1 MDHPFAVRLERGGSL
16 RYAQGLNMNRNRIV
30 RVWQDVRGS
39 YWFIP
44 AAMSL
49 GAFALSYLV
58 PYLDDVVQGQGGD
71 VPWWIYGGGVTGA
84 RIVLSSIAG
93 SMITVASLT
102 FSITLV
108 ALSSAAQQYG
118 PRLLNNY
125 MRDSGYQVVLGAFLA
140 AFLYSILVL
149 RQISD
154 DENGLVLPRLAVS
167 VSVFLAIAVVA
178 LLIYFFHHAAAS
190 LKAENAINRVADEL
204 LAAIDKAAKPQ
215 KETAGDAPQERLG
228 LGGDPEEVLRGDAAL
243 IPAPESGYLRG
254 VDEERLARIAVEAD
268 VAVRSERRV
277 GEFIIRGL
285 SMAEV
290 WPPEKVTEKVAEDI
304 SEAFEMGPYSQAPGD
319 IEAAANELVEI
330 AVRALSPSLNDP
342 NTAIACIDQLA
353 RGMERMAQTES
364 AAGVARYVVD
374 GRLRVAV
381 PRLRF
386 VDLVDLSFD
395 RIRHHARGMPSVNLR
410 LLMTIGALISRV
422 RDDASK
428 AALLRQAEMV
438 DRAAEA
444 IPEPQDRI
452 KITRL
457 YVEIRDSLAAGS
469 TSPT

>member
-1 MDHPFAVRLERGGSL
+1 MT
-16 RYAQGLNMNRNRIV
+16 RNRMV
-30 RVWQDVRGS
+30 RVWQEVRGS
-39 YWFIP
+39 YWVIP

-49 GAFALSYLV
+49 GAFVLAYLV
-58 PYLDDVVQGQGGD
+58 PYLDDVVQGQSGD
-71 VPWWIYGGGVTGA
+71 IPWWIYGGGVTGA
-84 RIVLSSIAG
+84 RAVLSTIAG

-125 MRDSGYQVVLGAFLA
+125 MRDPGYQVVLGAFLA

-154 DENGLVLPRLAVS
+154 GENGLFLPRLAVS
-167 VSVFLAIAVVA
+167 VSVLLAIAALA

-190 LKAENAINRVADEL
+190 LKAESAIKRVADEL
-204 LAAIDKAAKPQ
+204 LAAIDKATKRQ
-215 KETAGDAPQERLG
+215 RETAGGTPQGRFG
-228 LGGDPEEVLRGDAAL
+228 SGDDPAEIFRGDAAV

-254 VDEERLARIAVEAD
+254 IDEERLVRIAVEAD
-268 VAVRSERRV
+268 VAVRLDRRV
-277 GEFIIRGL
+277 GEFIIRGF

-290 WPPEKVTEKVAEDI
+290 WPPDKVIEKVAENIAD
-304 SEAFEMGPYSQAPGD
+304 AFDLGPYTQAAGD
-319 IEAAANELVEI
+319 IEATTNELVEI
-330 AVRALSPSLNDP
+330 AVRALSPISTTPTL
-342 NTAIACIDQLA
+342 AIACIDQLA
-353 RGMERMAQTES
+353 RAMERMAQMES
-364 AAGVARYVVD
+364 AAEVARYVVD

-381 PRLRF
+381 TRLRF

-422 RDDASK
+422 RDEASK
-428 AALLRQAEMV
+428 AALLHQAELV
-438 DRAAEA
+438 ERSAEA
-444 IPEPQDRI
+444 IPEPQDRT

-457 YVEIRDSLAAGS
+457 YVEIRESLAAGPR
-469 TSPT
+469 SPIAD